1 MKTGGA
7 ARYFFC
13 VKNTEEVKEAILFA
27 KEKSLPIFIF
37 GGGSNVI
44 VSDEVFSGVTI
55 KMEIRGIEF
64 KEIGNK
70 TRVIAGAGVEWDRLV
85 ERTVNCNLY
94 GLENLSLIPGTVGAT
109 PVQNIGAY
117 GVEVKDIIEWVE
129 VMNIET
135 MEIERIINKECL
147 FEYRDSFFKSE
158 EGKKLIILSV
168 AFGLEKDR
176 ELKTDYKDIVEYFSR
191 KNIAPTLKT
200 LRKAII
206 EIRMNKLPDMKKIGT
221 AGSFFKNPV
230 VSEKKVQKLLNIYP
244 DLKYFSVDD
253 GTFKLSSAWL
263 LDKVGDWNG
272 KCIGDA
278 CVYEK
283 QALVLINR
291 GNSTAKEILSLAIEM
306 QNDIKEKTGIELEFE
321 INIIKNNFD
330 A

>member
-1 MKTGGA
+1 MKTGGV

-13 VKNTEEVKEAILFA
+13 VKNIEEVKEAVLFA
-27 KEKSLPIFIF
+27 KEKKLPISIL

-44 VSDEVFSGVTI
+44 VSDEGFSGVLI
-55 KMEIRGIEF
+55 KMEIGGIEF
-64 KEIGNK
+64 KEIDNK
-70 TRVIAGAGVEWDRLV
+70 TRVIAGAGVEWDSLV
-85 ERTVNCNLY
+85 GVVVNKNLY

-117 GVEVKDIIEWVE
+117 GVEVKDVIEWIE

-135 MEIERIINKECL
+135 MEVERILNKECL
-147 FEYRDSFFKSE
+147 FEYRDSFFKSA

-168 AFGLEKDR
+168 AFELGKDR
-176 ELKTDYKDIVEYFSR
+176 KLKTDYKDIAEYLSR

-200 LRKAII
+200 LREAII
-206 EIRMNKLPDMKKIGT
+206 EIRMSKLPDMKKMGT
-221 AGSFFKNPV
+221 AGSFFKNPII
-230 VSEKKVQKLLNIYP
+230 SEKKVQKLLKIYP
-244 DLKYFSVDD
+244 DIKYFSMDD

-291 GNSTAKEILSLAIEM
+291 GNSTTKEILSLAIEM
-306 QNDIKEKTGIELEFE
+306 QNNIKEKTGVDLKFE
-321 INIIKNNFD
+321 VNIIKNNFG